1 MVHIKYNVG
10 SNSEDPK
17 CCKPRIKYYRF
28 WTNAF
33 QTQKQFQKVRKESF
47 PCFSFI
53 LELRILATKKTWFV
67 CAPPVFFL
75 SKETCYWLVQALSI
89 TQYIVQP
96 DTQPRVTILMENWRE
111 ILYTY
116 TQYIRVYVYTY
127 IYTLW

>member
-1 MVHIKYNVG
+1 ML
-10 SNSEDPK
+10 
-17 CCKPRIKYYRF
+17 
-28 WTNAF
+28 
-33 QTQKQFQKVRKESF
+33 QTQNQILQILNQRF
-47 PCFSFI
+47 PNSKTIPKSEEREFSMFFFYLGI
-53 LELRILATKKTWFV
+53 KNIGNQENLICL
-67 CAPPVFFL
+67 CSSSFFL